1 MPEEDWACTLQTLS
15 LRSES
20 RNQTGI
26 VLDTECLCP
35 ASRRRENAR
44 HLTRHAAKLAVT
56 MLLASANAERAP
68 LLLSGMVQAQDTG
81 REMQCSLHRHKTTDV
96 KDITKDYFH
105 SAERTAR
112 RTKVFDLS
120 SCIDFRFS
128 SQGFLY
134 GFGHFFSLSI
144 SINIFFTACS

>member
-1 MPEEDWACTLQTLS
+1 MPVSSQ
-15 LRSES
+15 
-20 RNQTGI
+20 Q
-26 VLDTECLCP
+26 
-35 ASRRRENAR
+35 ASRKREAPYPTCREISGDDAPCICECRKSSFALVRDGAGSGYRARNAMFIAPPQNYRCER
-44 HLTRHAAKLAVT
+44 H
-56 MLLASANAERAP
+56 
-68 LLLSGMVQAQDTG
+68 
-81 REMQCSLHRHKTTDV
+81 HK
-96 KDITKDYFH
+96 IYFH

-144 SINIFFTACS
+144 SINIFFTTCSWKAGVCFSHCL